1 MNVFQFETLCYL
13 VTTYHAL
20 ISTICIFFFFH
31 NIVINVMYLYH
42 QMMETVIRDS
52 KLESA
57 CFARALASPAQE
69 LQRILNARAIDDALS
84 RKGRPLV
91 PLGQLYVPPPL
102 PSPPAPRFFSLSSSL
117 DDDSSPLTETR
128 QCRRVL

>member
-1 MNVFQFETLCYL
+1 MRY
-13 VTTYHAL
+13 
-20 ISTICIFFFFH
+20 S
-31 NIVINVMYLYH
+31 MYLY
-42 QMMETVIRDS
+42 QMMETVIGDS

-57 CFARALASPAQE
+57 RFACALASPAQE
-69 LQRILNARAIDDALS
+69 LQRILNTRAIDDALS

-91 PLGQLYVPPPL
+91 PLGQLYVPPSL
-102 PSPPAPRFFSLSSSL
+102 PSPPAPRFFFLSSSL